1 MTTCEK
7 GGLENIISN
16 ERNAL
21 QQKIELNLEHSPVRF
36 LTIGFP

>member
-21 QQKIELNLEHSPVRF
+21 QQKIEMNLE
-36 LTIGFP
+36 LFPCKIL